1 MLIQPAFLGK
11 PTLPRTTGCPKKHE
25 TWRKT
30 MWTWH
35 FWKYV
40 KNVCDVYRIILNP
53 LTNAKFILYRADIE
67 SKKMSA
73 LCFMWL
79 PVCELIE
86 KTTKSG
92 VNKITCHTNWNSPQ
106 TRFWISSRGVSRSDK
121 TGNILLR
128 Y

>member
-1 MLIQPAFLGK
+1 M
-11 PTLPRTTGCPKKHE
+11 
-25 TWRKT
+25 
-30 MWTWH
+30 
-35 FWKYV
+35 
-40 KNVCDVYRIILNP
+40 CDVYRIILNP

-92 VNKITCHTNWNSPQ
+92 VNKITCHTN
-106 TRFWISSRGVSRSDK
+106 
-121 TGNILLR
+121 
-128 Y
+128 